1 MKSQLSLPAF
11 ATFLLAACVSETGSS
26 IPESKSE
33 RQMLGLMEKFDRWD
47 FNGNGLLNTKEIHD
61 GLNSLKGTSR
71 AVTFTAEEVVEFY
84 DKNGDK
90 SVSLREAQ
98 KGYHNTSEHGADSL
112 Q

>member
-1 MKSQLSLPAF
+1 MKSQLLLPAIT
-11 ATFLLAACVSETGSS
+11 TFLLAACASSTGSAV
-26 IPESKSE
+26 PETKSE

-47 FNGNGLLNTKEIHD
+47 YNGNGLLSIKEIHD

-71 AVTFTAEEVVEFY
+71 AVKFTAAEVVEFY
-84 DKNGDK
+84 DRNGDK

-98 KGYHNTSEHGADSL
+98 AGYRNTTQNGVDSL